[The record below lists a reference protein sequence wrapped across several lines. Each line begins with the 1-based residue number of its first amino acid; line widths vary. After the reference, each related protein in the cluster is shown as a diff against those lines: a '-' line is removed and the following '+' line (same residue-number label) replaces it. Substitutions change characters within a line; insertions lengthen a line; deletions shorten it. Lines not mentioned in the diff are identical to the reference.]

1 MLIRD
6 YMDKVSRWRSPIMG
20 FCILSVIFT
29 HTEMAFQSGPLS
41 YVVNKLWV
49 IDMFF
54 FITGMSVYRSLK
66 NDDRALPFYKRR
78 FKRIYPRYL
87 PIIIVYFIPI
97 FVLYT
102 DGNNLLLRLQ
112 ELLGNV
118 IMLGWVNGMDN
129 QFNWYLQSLL
139 FFYLFSPPLFLAVRQ
154 ANGDRK
160 KLLALLG
167 FFCVSQLCFI
177 GAGTLVAYTRTIAFV
192 MGLVAEDMAERRVN
206 FKINIP
212 LLIIVWVIGNLMAY
226 YTLAMPL
233 EISMYYGLCW
243 YPGVLV
249 APGMLLICCWVFELF
264 EKLRALRWINAVFDV
279 LGRYSLEGY
288 LVNVLVYDVLVR
300 CGIKI
305 NNNLAWLVIALAICP
320 LSVLYG
326 KLMDKIQSPKK
337 QTA

>member
-6 YMDKVSRWRSPIMG
+6 YMDKVSRWRSHIMG
-20 FCILSVIFT
+20 FCILSVILA
-29 HTEMAFQSGPLS
+29 HSEMAFMSGPLS
-41 YVVNKLWV
+41 YAINKLWV

-66 NDDRALPFYKRR
+66 KDDRLLPFYRRR

-87 PIIIVYFIPI
+87 PIIIIYFIPI
-97 FVLYT
+97 FALYT
-102 DGNNLLLRLQ
+102 DGQNLALRLR

-118 IMLGWVNGMDN
+118 ILLGWVNGMDN

-139 FFYLFSPPLFLAVRQ
+139 FFYLLSPPLFMAVRQ
-154 ANGDRK
+154 AEGK
-160 KLLALLG
+160 GKILLG
-167 FFCVSQLCFI
+167 LVLFFCVSQICFI

-192 MGLVAEDMAERRVN
+192 MGLVAEDLADRRIS

-212 LLIIVWVIGNLMAY
+212 LLLLVWVIGNVLAY

-233 EISMYYGLCW
+233 EKSMYYGLCW

-249 APGMLLICCWVFELF
+249 TPGMLLICCWVFALMD
-264 EKLRALRWINAVFDV
+264 KLRALRWVNGIFDV

-288 LVNVLVYDVLVR
+288 LVNVLVYDIIARLRITVE
-300 CGIKI
+300 G
-305 NNNLAWLVIALAICP
+305 NLRWFIIALAICP

-326 KLMDKIQSPKK
+326 KLMDRVQSGKK
-337 QTA
+337 LKA